1 MNNKRN
7 DIIGGIL
14 LVLFGLLAL
23 IGQFVNFGELV
34 GLLIVPGIGF
44 IFLIAGIVARQPGFL
59 IPGGILSGIGAG
71 ILLIEGPFAHVNGDA
86 EGGIFL
92 LAFAAGWVLITVT
105 TAVFSKQTHW
115 WPLIPGSILALIG
128 GGLLTGG
135 IMHNMLEIVGKIW
148 PIFLI
153 LGGIYVLYRGSQ
165 QNKEKFQ

>member
-23 IGQFVNFGELV
+23 SGQFVNFGELV
-34 GLLIVPGIGF
+34 GLLIVPGIGL

-71 ILLIEGPFAHVNGDA
+71 ILLIEGPFAHVKGDA

-135 IMHNMLEIVGKIW
+135 LMQGVLEIVGKIW

-153 LGGIYVLYRGSQ
+153 LGGIYILYRGSQ